1 MIVPKPTREQE
12 LEALLRSIL
21 TVAKTYGEHLIPTPL
36 AAALFVAEQ
45 KLKEP
50 K

>member
-1 MIVPKPTREQE
+1 MIQKPTREQE

-36 AAALFVAEQ
+36 AAVLYVAEQ